1 MAEEDVSYASVVFKT
16 KKNPPPVAI
25 KEEETV
31 YDEVNMRGNISQPA
45 VDKNDK
51 GANNRR
57 GHFQQVACAFGITCV
72 ILLMGIVAVSVYL
85 TTLSHENDTSELSQL
100 KDNQTTLLAENHNL
114 TNLNNKLIS
123 ENENLRR
130 DHNDLKVQF
139 DNLTLSYNVSESKIT
154 NLTVE
159 NQDLKAQW
167 NNLTQQLRNM
177 QTNLNELNVTRAQ
190 WSINAYCPKQQ
201 TGRKCEP
208 CQDGWLLSQS
218 SCYAIN
224 DPEPKDQKTW
234 EEAQQNCIGKNSDLA
249 VVLND
254 KEKRFISDKSWGSS
268 GTNGYWIGLRV
279 EGGTWKWLDGRN
291 LTKSSWIQRPPE
303 KDHCAISVK
312 DRGWE
317 SVSCSVK
324 HRWICKKAALSV

>member
-72 ILLMGIVAVSVYL
+72 ILLMGIVAVSVY
-85 TTLSHENDTSELSQL
+85 Q
-100 KDNQTTLLAENHNL
+100 
-114 TNLNNKLIS
+114 
-123 ENENLRR
+123 NENLRR

-291 LTKSSWIQRPPE
+291 LTKSSWIKRPPE
-303 KDHCAISVK
+303 KDHCAISVQS
-312 DRGWE
+312 RGWE
-317 SVSCSVK
+317 SVSCSTQ

>member
-72 ILLMGIVAVSVYL
+72 ILLMGIVAVSVY
-85 TTLSHENDTSELSQL
+85 Q
-100 KDNQTTLLAENHNL
+100 
-114 TNLNNKLIS
+114 
-123 ENENLRR
+123 
-130 DHNDLKVQF
+130 
-139 DNLTLSYNVSESKIT
+139 SKIT

-291 LTKSSWIQRPPE
+291 LTKSSWIKRPPE
-303 KDHCAISVK
+303 KDHCAISVQS
-312 DRGWE
+312 RGWE
-317 SVSCSVK
+317 SVSCSTQ